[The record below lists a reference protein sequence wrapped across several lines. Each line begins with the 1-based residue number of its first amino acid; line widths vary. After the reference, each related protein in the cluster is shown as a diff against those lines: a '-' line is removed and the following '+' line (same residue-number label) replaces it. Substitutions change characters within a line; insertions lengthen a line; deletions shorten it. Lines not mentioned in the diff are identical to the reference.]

1 MRNLGVIPARYHS
14 TRLAGKVLLPIGG
27 KPLVQH
33 VYEKACQAKRLEEV
47 WIATDDERVR
57 EAAKRFNAKCLM
69 TAASHRSGTDRIA
82 EVVSEVEVERIVNLQ
97 ADEPLLEPRMIDTLL
112 EGMEKDSS
120 IQMATLC
127 HAILDERDL
136 ANPNVVKV
144 VRDLEGNA
152 LYFSRHPVPYV
163 RSFDAAQD
171 GSKGGE
177 RPSTTLRAVPS
188 EIEGRSRTT
197 FDSPRDPWQ
206 KHIGL
211 YAYTKS
217 FLSTWKRLSPT
228 PLEQLEGLEQLRVLE
243 HGIRIR
249 VFDSPY
255 ETLGVDTMEDLER
268 VRRILEKTENERMR
282 E

>member
-1 MRNLGVIPARYHS
+1 MKNLGVIPARYRS
-14 TRLAGKVLLPIGG
+14 TRLSGKVLLPIGG

-47 WIATDDERVR
+47 WVAADDQRVQ
-57 EAAKRFNAKCLM
+57 EAAAQFGAKCVM
-69 TAASHRSGTDRIA
+69 TSASHRSGTDRIA
-82 EVVSEVEVERIVNLQ
+82 EVVSEVAVERVVNLQ
-97 ADEPLLEPRMIDTLL
+97 ADEPLLEPSMIDTLL
-112 EGMEKDSS
+112 EGMERDPS

-127 HAILDERDL
+127 HAILDAQDL

-144 VRDLEGNA
+144 VRDRQGNA
-152 LYFSRHPVPYV
+152 LYFSRHPIPYV
-163 RSFDAAQD
+163 RSLDIPGDPSRFSSGAA
-171 GSKGGE
+171 E
-177 RPSTTLRAVPS
+177 
-188 EIEGRSRTT
+188 
-197 FDSPRDPWQ
+197 WY

-217 FLSTWKRLSPT
+217 FLLTWRHLSPT

-268 VRRILEKTENERMR
+268 VRKILEKS
-282 E
+282 